1 MSRNPEPMR
10 DRALLEALL
19 DGSLIQTGRA
29 RGGVRTREDVEASEA
44 FADTMRTR
52 VGYALA
58 ALASRGIL
66 NRGLGNQWSGRLRWH
81 RARST
86 DVGTGVGAVG
96 TVAWPELHHRG
107 LTPRQVLETYIRGV
121 SDTIRRS
128 RR

>member
-1 MSRNPEPMR
+1 MSRNPESMR

-19 DGSLIQTGRA
+19 SGDLTQTGRA

-66 NRGLGNQWSGRLRWH
+66 NRGLGNQRPGRLVWH
-81 RARST
+81 RARPT
-86 DVGTGVGAVG
+86 DVGTGVGAAG
-96 TVAWPELHHRG
+96 TLAWPELHHRG
-107 LTPRQVLETYIRGV
+107 LTPRQVLETYIRSL